1 MEPTNTT
8 PPARV
13 LVVEDDPNILNL
25 LEAYLSAS
33 NFDVVTAAR
42 GDDGERL
49 ARAGGFD
56 LLLLDVMLP
65 GSTGVEIA
73 AAVRAIGDRT
83 PILFLTARGGE
94 VDILAGF
101 AAGADDY
108 VVKPFSA
115 RELMARVKAI
125 LARTAAQ
132 GASASAL
139 TSARLEV
146 DEAALVCRVDG
157 QAIEL
162 TAHEFR
168 IVSHLVRAPGRVFDR
183 DQLTTVLYPNG
194 EAIGPK
200 AIDVHIHNLRK
211 KLGTELGGAISTV
224 RGFGYRYDPL
234 EGAAH
239 G

>member
-1 MEPTNTT
+1 METTN
-8 PPARV
+8 ARV

-33 NFDVVTAAR
+33 GFDVVTADR

-65 GSTGVEIA
+65 EKTGVEIA
-73 AAVRAIGDRT
+73 TAVRAGQDRT
-83 PILFLTARGGE
+83 PILFLTARGAE
-94 VDILAGF
+94 VDILEGF

-115 RELMARVKAI
+115 RELIARVKAI
-125 LARTAAQ
+125 LARAK
-132 GASASAL
+132 ASASA
-139 TSARLEV
+139 APAQAAPGRLSV
-146 DEAALVCRVDG
+146 DEQALTCRVDG
-157 QAIEL
+157 ALVEL

-168 IVSHLVRAPGRVFDR
+168 ILAHLSKAPGRVFDR

-211 KLGTELGGAISTV
+211 KLGADVGAAISTV
-224 RGFGYRYDPL
+224 RGFGYRFDPI
-234 EGAAH
+234 EEAQAH